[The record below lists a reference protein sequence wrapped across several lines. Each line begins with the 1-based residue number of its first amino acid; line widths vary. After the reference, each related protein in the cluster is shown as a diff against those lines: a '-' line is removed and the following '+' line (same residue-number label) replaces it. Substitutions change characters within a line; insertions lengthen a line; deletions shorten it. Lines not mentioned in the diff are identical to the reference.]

1 MDLEIW
7 KIWRDYVWRI
17 GLWSLV
23 SCSPN
28 SSGIVWEDSELLSWR
43 KHTHTHT
50 HTHTLS
56 NLYLNERLDCCIF
69 LIKYNIKMINN
80 ADVCFYFAT
89 IFDQYHIDH
98 ITPVNNLQIP
108 HHY

>member
-1 MDLEIW
+1 M
-7 KIWRDYVWRI
+7 Y
-17 GLWSLV
+17 GGLV
-23 SCSPN
+23 S
-28 SSGIVWEDSELLSWR
+28 DLLSVVLQTHQALYE
-43 KHTHTHT
+43 KTQSCYLGENTHTHT

-89 IFDQYHIDH
+89 IFDHIY
-98 ITPVNNLQIP
+98 QGGK
-108 HHY
+108 